1 MEEHKDL
8 PVDQFIKEMDKLIQQ
23 GLNVFVKFTCQHCGS
38 RQTDASPN
46 VLFSEG
52 YTCEEC
58 KKTSF
63 PDKFGMMVMAG
74 AEMGKMVYD
83 PTNPEDWEGTNIQSY
98 SRELPKE
105 TEREM
110 IIYLNCVSCRTIKP
124 FTITDGL
131 GDFFVRK
138 TKFVEYGSMCMYC
151 FKKSKVR
158 LEWMGEPSWKF
169 FKKDEERKIVPKMD
183 EDEQKKGS

>member
-1 MEEHKDL
+1 MEEPKDVSPEQL
-8 PVDQFIKEMDKLIQQ
+8 VKDMERLISQGFDVFI
-23 GLNVFVKFTCQHCGS
+23 KFTCNHCGS
-38 RQTDASPN
+38 RQTCPSSN
-46 VLFSEG
+46 VLFTEG

-58 KKTSF
+58 KKVSY
-63 PDKFGMMVMAG
+63 PKKFGMMAMAG
-74 AEMGKMVYD
+74 MGNIGGYD
-83 PTNPEDWEGTNIQSY
+83 PTNPEDWGGTNIQSY

-110 IIYLNCVSCRTIKP
+110 IIYLNCVSCRTVKP
-124 FTITDGL
+124 FTVTDGL

-158 LEWMGEPSWKF
+158 LEWSGEPSWKF
-169 FKKDEERKIVPKMD
+169 FKKDEGGKIV
-183 EDEQKKGS
+183 QK

>member
-1 MEEHKDL
+1 MEDYKDL
-8 PVDQFIKEMDKLIQQ
+8 PTEQFVKEMEKLIRD
-23 GLNVFVKFTCQHCGS
+23 GFNVFVKFTCQHCGS
-38 RQTDASPN
+38 RQTDASLN
-46 VLFSEG
+46 CFFTEG

-63 PDKFGMMVMAG
+63 PDKFGMMVMG
-74 AEMGKMVYD
+74 GDEIGKATYD
-83 PTNPEDWEGTNIQSY
+83 PTNPQDWEGNNIQVY
-98 SRELPKE
+98 SKELPKE

-110 IIYLNCVSCRTIKP
+110 VVFLHCVACKTVKP
-124 FTITDGL
+124 FTVTDGL

-158 LEWMGEPSWKF
+158 LEWNSNPSWKF
-169 FKKDEERKIVPKMD
+169 FKKDEQGKIV
-183 EDEQKKGS
+183 QK